1 LGLITTA
8 IIVFA
13 LNPQAGK
20 GKPTSSAKPT
30 SDVSQDRINEIWGHI
45 DTRINNQAD
54 IWYELGEFP
63 SCVSLLRVQSGYQP
77 NNYEIC
83 TNLGWMLE
91 NIELPMDAMDVY
103 INFAKGH
110 PNWGDAMFPAGNG
123 YFNLKDYPNAIKV
136 LEPSL
141 SKNPNENT
149 YRVLAKAYERSGKFQ
164 DAIRIW
170 ELELK
175 RFPKELTPI
184 ANIKRVKA
192 KIAAGGK

>member
-1 LGLITTA
+1 MGLITVAA
-8 IIVFA
+8 IALV
-13 LNPQAGK
+13 LNPQAGSS
-20 GKPTSSAKPT
+20 KPKTAAKPT
-30 SDVSQDRINEIWGHI
+30 SDVSQDRINEIWGHV

-77 NNYEIC
+77 HSYDIC

-91 NIELPMDAMDVY
+91 NIELPMEAIDVY
-103 INFAKGH
+103 VDFANRH
-110 PNWGDAMFPAGNG
+110 PNWGDAMFPAGNA
-123 YFNLKDYPNAIKV
+123 YYNLKDYPNAIKY
-136 LEPSL
+136 LGASL
-141 SKNPNENT
+141 SKNPTQNT
-149 YRVLAKAYERSGKFQ
+149 YRVLARAYERSGKLQ
-164 DAIRIW
+164 DAIRTW